1 MQGAYLDGCHSTIF
15 LLGSGALTTSPGWTQ
30 QCLES
35 YLRSC
40 RRCRSGLANH
50 HLAVVADPSHP
61 LLASG
66 QVKVGVW
73 SPIRQLVSRTPRPAR
88 RRWDRGKGKGRKTR
102 LTQPSPPL
110 FDVHLDYSQLEQL
123 ISSLDT
129 TGGQGHHDTL
139 RDVGSEKSV
148 VPQNT
153 GPQGTPVARG
163 NVPQD
168 TTPDDTVPQNP
179 LPQGTVLQ
187 DSVLRGILPLE
198 TAPQGGV
205 TLKSGREEKI
215 EHQSTQLQHTA
226 CTTSD
231 SRTIGSE
238 NTAPHRIVPL
248 EAMIERDQLP
258 HSVGSQS
265 TQPKDAPSQD
275 PAAKL
280 HRDSKL
286 GDGEMLSSIL
296 LETEI
301 EHKAEG
307 QSRGSLDEQDTLPM
321 ATGEQRPVSESA
333 STTAQSNSRGMDVIA
348 GQLHALL
355 DNPPW
360 TPEENS
366 ITDVH
371 WLVGEEQVPCPSS
384 LPSLTGALLRLRLWH
399 NMELQIVSICRGRE
413 ESSEEWHEVAKARVV
428 SADQW
433 THGLEDIWRGSLHL
447 TEQRTS
453 MKQASRETLVFPGF
467 SLSLRPRNLLPSD
480 GSDVSPTLLPDDD
493 VTAPRND
500 IVTSASRVLRDV
512 GLPEGGATPTHL
524 EVVQLVD
531 VSTIPLFLFSP
542 FTCTLSL
549 RNRNHKDSALL
560 FPELF
565 RKKGGGLLVRLCYAD
580 EDDDKSPP
588 QRHRTTSD
596 WNNHIQS
603 LQEQDLDISASQ
615 PSPLL
620 AYQSGPILA
629 VFPSRGEETSCC
641 ASFLWTPYA
650 VNASP
655 FINLR
660 RFKPQSVRRFKEL
673 KLKLPIVTVSEDGQT
688 MAVDGEYDLGDLTSS
703 ELLDEFCRKAPSH
716 HPGQW

>member
-1 MQGAYLDGCHSTIF
+1 MQGVYLDGCHSTIF

-30 QCLES
+30 QCLDS

-66 QVKVGVW
+66 QVQVGVW

-102 LTQPSPPL
+102 PTQPSPPL
-110 FDVHLDYSQLEQL
+110 VDVHLDYSQLEIL

-148 VPQNT
+148 APQNT
-153 GPQGTPVARG
+153 APQGTPVARG

-168 TTPDDTVPQNP
+168 TTPEDTVPQNTV
-179 LPQGTVLQ
+179 PQGTVLQ
-187 DSVLRGILPLE
+187 DSVLQAILPRD

-205 TLKSGREEKI
+205 TLESGREEKM

-231 SRTIGSE
+231 SLTIGSE
-238 NTAPHRIVPL
+238 NTAPHGIAPL
-248 EAMIERDQLP
+248 IERDQLP

-280 HRDSKL
+280 HRDSEL
-286 GDGEMLSSIL
+286 GDGEMPGSIL
-296 LETEI
+296 LATEI

-307 QSRGSLDEQDTLPM
+307 QSRGSWMSKTRYQWLL
-321 ATGEQRPVSESA
+321 ES
-333 STTAQSNSRGMDVIA
+333 SSLGMDVVA
-348 GQLHALL
+348 GQLHTLL
-355 DNPPW
+355 DYPPW
-360 TPEENS
+360 TPGENS

-399 NMELQIVSICRGRE
+399 NVELQIVASCRGRG

-433 THGLEDIWRGSLHL
+433 THGLEDIWRGSLHF
-447 TEQRTS
+447 TEQRTA
-453 MKQASRETLVFPGF
+453 MKQASRETLVFHGF
-467 SLSLRPRNLLPSD
+467 SLALRPRNLLPSD

-493 VTAPRND
+493 ITAPRND

-512 GLPEGGATPTHL
+512 GLPETGATPTHL

-542 FTCTLSL
+542 FTCTLIPKAGSQYI
-549 RNRNHKDSALL
+549 DSTSGRAVNLFAIEITRTLLYCFQSSSERKSVQTYTHVQTTMVAL
-560 FPELF
+560 
-565 RKKGGGLLVRLCYAD
+565 
-580 EDDDKSPP
+580 
-588 QRHRTTSD
+588 QSD
-596 WNNHIQS
+596 WSIRNELTLLWCCMHI
-603 LQEQDLDISASQ
+603 L
-615 PSPLL
+615 
-620 AYQSGPILA
+620 
-629 VFPSRGEETSCC
+629 
-641 ASFLWTPYA
+641 
-650 VNASP
+650 
-655 FINLR
+655 
-660 RFKPQSVRRFKEL
+660 
-673 KLKLPIVTVSEDGQT
+673 
-688 MAVDGEYDLGDLTSS
+688 
-703 ELLDEFCRKAPSH
+703 
-716 HPGQW
+716 